1 MHTAFSSQGSE
12 MKKPSATENPSNLRV
27 DGSNTREKG
36 SIHSDIWKGTAD
48 ELANSNLIAI
58 HPTIG

>member
-1 MHTAFSSQGSE
+1 MK
-12 MKKPSATENPSNLRV
+12 KKPSATENPSNLWV